1 MSKYLS
7 ASNFVNMPTINK
19 DYIEIRPI
27 ELKDAQEIINKF
39 HKHNIQPQGHKF
51 SLGIFRKQLD
61 NWECDDFE
69 GLHDWVIIDDYD
81 IDDDSIIEYYDPD
94 FGDVNYSEKYDAYV
108 INLGGEFIYA
118 RPKSEDGVLLGVAT
132 VGLPVACPL
141 NDGQTLEITRI
152 CFVNDNDEPCFDSQ
166 LPQFNKD
173 HASPVPSMFVSAI
186 IKRVKELGYKKLITY
201 TRIDEPAKYL
211 KAVGFII
218 EFTQTRIKKWKSKN
232 ADKIYNKSAP
242 SLKNRWSINCA

>member
-1 MSKYLS
+1 MSHLS
-7 ASNFVNMPTINK
+7 PSNFVDMPTINK
-19 DYIEIRPI
+19 DFIEIKPI
-27 ELKDAQEIINKF
+27 ALKDAQEIINKF

-61 NWECDDFE
+61 NNDCDDFE

-141 NDGQTLEITRI
+141 NDGKTLEITRI
-152 CFVNDNDEPCFDSQ
+152 CFVNDDDEPCFDSQ